1 MIKDLKYYMSLP
13 YDMVV
18 TGSESDGYA
27 ASIPDLPGC
36 ITCAETIEELFL
48 MVQDAKKCWITA
60 ALEDGAEIREP
71 LCEEDY
77 SGRFSLRIPKSLHKK
92 LTEKAR
98 DEGVSL
104 NQYCS
109 YKLQESL

>member
-1 MIKDLKYYMSLP
+1 MKDINYYMALP
-13 YDMVV
+13 YDVIV
-18 TGSESDGYA
+18 TGSVSEGFA

-36 ITCAETIEELFL
+36 ITCADTIDVLFEML
-48 MVQDAKKCWITA
+48 EDAKKCWLA
-60 ALEDGAEIREP
+60 AAIEDGVNIKEP
-71 LCEEDY
+71 ETEESY
-77 SGRFSLRIPKSLHKK
+77 SGRFSLRIPKTLHKK

-98 DEGVSL
+98 SEGVSL

>member
-1 MIKDLKYYMSLP
+1 MAKDLKYYMSLP
-13 YDMVV
+13 YEISVLKSPE
-18 TGSESDGYA
+18 GGYA

-48 MVQDAKKCWITA
+48 MVEDAKKCWLTA
-60 ALEDGAEIREP
+60 ALEDCVEIREP
-71 LCEEDY
+71 LGEEDY

-98 DEGVSL
+98 EEGVSL